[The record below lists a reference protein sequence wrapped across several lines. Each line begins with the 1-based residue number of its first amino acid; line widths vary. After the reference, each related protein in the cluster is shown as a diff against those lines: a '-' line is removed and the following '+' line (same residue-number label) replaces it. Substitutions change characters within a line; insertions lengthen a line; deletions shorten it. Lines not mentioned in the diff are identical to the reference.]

1 VEQARENTDK
11 SVEVRS
17 DRRRILIIDDN
28 NAIHDDIG
36 RVLQEDEHGGELDD
50 LEAELF
56 GTSIQEKQASPFLTE
71 SAYQGKEGFEMV
83 KRAIEEGDPYMLAF
97 VDMRMPPGWDGL
109 ETIQNIWRVDA
120 EIQVVICTAFSD
132 HSWDGIVNVLGHADR
147 LLILKKPFDVMEV
160 TQLAWAL
167 TQKWILARQAK
178 MKRGELE
185 ALVEARTR
193 SLEAARQ
200 ELLTLNEQLAVARDK
215 ATDSNH
221 IKSEFLAAMSHE
233 IRTPL
238 NGVIGTTSLL
248 METDLNHQQ
257 ADYVETLS
265 SSAESLLT
273 IINDV
278 LDISKIEA
286 GKMSLEHRSF
296 DVRRAVDQVA
306 ELLAAEAGPKG
317 IQLVVRVKNNVPR
330 CLIGDEVRIR
340 QVLINL
346 VGNAIKFTHEG
357 HVLINVVYRPDAK
370 DGVKLAIAVE
380 DTGIGIPNEKLALI
394 FGAYDQADAF
404 TAIQYG
410 GTGLGLAISKKLC
423 ELMGGTITVTST
435 VGVGS
440 RFTMHLP
447 LGVDTE
453 NATMPEPPNSLSNLS
468 AVVLSPRTI
477 IRALLKEILTT
488 WGIRTAVTQGVEEA
502 VAKAKQLRETVI
514 SQHIMI
520 VDQADGITNES
531 QVLLALQDA
540 GLHEHLPVLLLAE
553 PMQAAGSSE
562 IDGAGYT
569 ASVTKPI
576 RMERLVILMDRVLDA
591 IRRGKSPTAVTEADL
606 NPENTKAPLE
616 GDPSRPGATRILLAD
631 DNDIN
636 QKVCAQMLQ
645 RLGCAV
651 EIACDGQE
659 AVDMHGNAS
668 YDLILMDC
676 EMPKIDGFEATRQ
689 IRGRETG
696 DGRIPIIA
704 MTANAMTGDRQRCL
718 EAGMDDYLSKPYR
731 LKDLQVT
738 LERWIGGEEQI

>member
-1 VEQARENTDK
+1 
-11 SVEVRS
+11 
-17 DRRRILIIDDN
+17 
-28 NAIHDDIG
+28 
-36 RVLQEDEHGGELDD
+36 
-50 LEAELF
+50 
-56 GTSIQEKQASPFLTE
+56 
-71 SAYQGKEGFEMV
+71 
-83 KRAIEEGDPYMLAF
+83 
-97 VDMRMPPGWDGL
+97 
-109 ETIQNIWRVDA
+109 
-120 EIQVVICTAFSD
+120 
-132 HSWDGIVNVLGHADR
+132 VLGHADR

-167 TQKWILARQAK
+167 TQKWILARQASL
-178 MKRGELE
+178 KRNELE
-185 ALVEARTR
+185 GLVQARTK

-200 ELLTLNEQLAVARDK
+200 ELLKLNEELAEARDK
-215 ATDSNH
+215 ASASSH
-221 IKSEFLAAMSHE
+221 LKSEFLAAMSHE

-248 METDLNHQQ
+248 METDLSHQQ
-257 ADYVETLS
+257 QDYVETLS

-306 ELLAAEAGPKG
+306 ELLAPEAGPKG
-317 IQLVVRVKNNVPR
+317 IQLVVRVKHSVPR

-346 VGNAIKFTHEG
+346 VGNAIKFTHDG
-357 HVLINVVYRPDAK
+357 HVLINIVYRPEAK
-370 DGVKLAIAVE
+370 DGLKLAIAVE
-380 DTGIGIPNEKLALI
+380 DTGIGIPDDKLALI

-423 ELMGGTITVTST
+423 ELMGGCITVTST
-435 VGVGS
+435 VGEGS

-447 LGVDTE
+447 LGIDSE
-453 NATMPEPPNSLSNLS
+453 NAEMPEPPDSLSNLS
-468 AVVLSPRTI
+468 AVVLSPRKI
-477 IRALLKEILTT
+477 VRALLKEVLAN
-488 WGIRTAVTQGVEEA
+488 WGIRVATTQGVQEA
-502 VAKAKQLRETVI
+502 VAKHKELRDTMI

-520 VDQADGITNES
+520 VDQADGITDHS
-531 QVLLALQDA
+531 QVLLALKDA
-540 GLHEHLPVLLLAE
+540 EQLDKQPVLLLTEPGQVAE
-553 PMQAAGSSE
+553 ASGIEGM
-562 IDGAGYT
+562 GYT
-569 ASVTKPI
+569 ACVAKPV
-576 RMERLVILMDRVLDA
+576 RPERLSMVMDRVMVA
-591 IRRGKSPTAVTEADL
+591 IRRGKSPSQITDADL
-606 NPENTKAPLE
+606 KPEHKTTPVLE

-636 QKVCAQMLQ
+636 QKVAAQMLQ

-651 EIACDGQE
+651 EIAQDGQE
-659 AVDMHGNAS
+659 AVEMHGHGG

-689 IRGRETG
+689 IRGSESG
-696 DGRIPIIA
+696 EGRVPIIA

-731 LKDLQVT
+731 LKDLQAT
-738 LERWIGGEEQI
+738 LERWIGGKA